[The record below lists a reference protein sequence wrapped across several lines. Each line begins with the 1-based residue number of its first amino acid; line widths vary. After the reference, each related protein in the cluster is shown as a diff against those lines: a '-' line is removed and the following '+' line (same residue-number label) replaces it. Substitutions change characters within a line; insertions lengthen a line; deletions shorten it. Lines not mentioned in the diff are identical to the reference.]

1 MTQQK
6 GFSRCILFTTN
17 TLIFLLAAGALGVSV
32 YIFTDEAKKALTKV
46 SLLTIVT
53 AVSAALMIFSLI
65 GCKAAVTPPQK
76 KCSKCCYLTILLV
89 LFLAEFVAAGYIF
102 NLGNALQVA
111 KDKGYDIQ
119 GNTTKAAEDAVVFLH
134 DQLEDLYKDEGCSGG
149 GADASKIPFG
159 FTEVTCKTKAVD
171 DTFHTILTAE
181 KVTTEAEEETYTRC
195 TTDKKFTPS
204 GSPSNFTQAFCGS
217 ESNIVS
223 LAHKYTK
230 YLVWF
235 PVLLAGLTFILLVAT
250 LCLLAQKQQQLQRQI
265 RVERGQEPLRRV
277 QMGGV

>member
-6 GFSRCILFTTN
+6 GFSRCILFTAN
-17 TLIFLLAAGALGVSV
+17 TLIFLLAAGAMGVTG
-32 YIFTDEAKKALTKV
+32 YIFSNVAAKAVTKM
-46 SLLTIVT
+46 SLLTVVAIVS
-53 AVSAALMIFSLI
+53 VALMLFALI
-65 GCKAAVTPPQK
+65 GCKAAVTPPQR

-102 NLGNALQVA
+102 NLDHALEKA
-111 KDKGYDIQ
+111 RDKGFDIQ
-119 GNTTKAAEDAVVFLH
+119 GNATKAAEDAVVFLH
-134 DQLEDLYKDEGCSGG
+134 DQLEDLYKDEGCTGG
-149 GADASKIPFG
+149 GADASKLPFG
-159 FTEVTCKTKAVD
+159 FTEVHCKTQAVD
-171 DTFHTILTAE
+171 DAFRTILTAE
-181 KVTTEAEEETYTRC
+181 KVTTDNQLQTYRKC
-195 TTDKKFTPS
+195 TTDEKFTPS

-265 RVERGQEPLRRV
+265 RVERGQEPLHRV